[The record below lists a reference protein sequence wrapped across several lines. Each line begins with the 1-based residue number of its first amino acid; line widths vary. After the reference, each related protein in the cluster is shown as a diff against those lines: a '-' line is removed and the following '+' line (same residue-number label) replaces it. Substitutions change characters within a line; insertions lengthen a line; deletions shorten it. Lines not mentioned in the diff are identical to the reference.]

1 MPFKNF
7 LFIQI
12 FSYQKTEVY
21 FIESQY
27 LPGLLMSCPELFLV
41 KGQDTL
47 ELVIKSSGQQ
57 HEKRSQIK
65 SSSNFIKS
73 KFK

>member
-1 MPFKNF
+1 MNNLYRDLLTKQNLPFKNF

-27 LPGLLMSCPELFLV
+27 LPGLWMSCPELFLV

-47 ELVIKSSGQQ
+47 ELVIKSSGQ
-57 HEKRSQIK
+57 
-65 SSSNFIKS
+65 
-73 KFK
+73 